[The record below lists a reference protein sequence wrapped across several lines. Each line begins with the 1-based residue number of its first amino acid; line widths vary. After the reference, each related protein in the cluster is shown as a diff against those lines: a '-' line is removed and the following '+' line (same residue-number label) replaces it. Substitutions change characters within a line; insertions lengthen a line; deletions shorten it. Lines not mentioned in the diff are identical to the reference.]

1 MFGSVYWVSLILTNL
16 NWNFLVPYCSESRDY
31 FFLILAQH
39 LLRETVTKNSV
50 CESSFMS
57 SFRIIRARWQCF
69 DWQFN
74 SQSRPRVL
82 RLTSKMR
89 TLGTRSFNS
98 QYVTFAIRC
107 VSTLSLLTPIILSFK
122 FRFFLKIFLN
132 GESCIVFHLSS
143 ETFVLFNFIFVI
155 NVPWWCKAFSECL
168 MPIPLRDLL

>member
-82 RLTSKMR
+82 CLTSKMR

-122 FRFFLKIFLN
+122 FRFFFLKSFWMANHASFSISRARLLFSSILFSSLMFLDDVKLSAN
-132 GESCIVFHLSS
+132 VSCQFL
-143 ETFVLFNFIFVI
+143 
-155 NVPWWCKAFSECL
+155 
-168 MPIPLRDLL
+168 